1 MDRGQELL
9 TTTRPGADD
18 SAICN
23 RLPAARETG
32 KEADLQDIC
41 GWKPARVYSG
51 SVGEARVVAG
61 RYRLTRQ
68 LGRGGMG
75 AVWLGEDGLAGR
87 LVAVKEIRAPDGV
100 TAAEREVFR
109 KRALQEAR
117 SAARL
122 AHPNAV
128 VLHDII
134 PPSAADDAVY
144 LIMEYIDGATLAQ
157 VIERDGPLGQP
168 RTTSIA
174 LQLLSILETAHSLG
188 IVHRDIKPANI
199 MITADGRVK
208 LTDFGIAH
216 VVGGTRLTGSGVLG
230 TPAYMAPEQLQGL
243 ELTPA
248 VDLWALGVTLYNA
261 VAGRNPFERETTA
274 ATFHAILMAE
284 LPAPAC
290 PPPLGTVLAGL
301 LLRDP
306 AQRITIAQARRLLA
320 GGTVV
325 SGAPPAGRGTAGTVA
340 GPATHPENP
349 PYQWNQTSPRGPWYP
364 DSAERR
370 PVGRRRTAVLVGA
383 GAVVAAAAVAV
394 FIAPMVL
401 SRSSTTTGTDGAS
414 TSPGTAGSSVAT
426 ATASASASASEVAAS
441 SGGSSQNAVPTG
453 FLGNW
458 TGTLTD
464 NTGREGPQATSL
476 TLAGGAVN
484 SVVGTVYYPN
494 VGCRYDLRLISISA
508 ATHALELYEE
518 IQSGV
523 CMSEYVTLAHVGT
536 GLTESVYASQP
547 SGQQPD
553 FYGELIQ
560 GTG

>member
-1 MDRGQELL
+1 MIPRSANDCRRRAKRDL
-9 TTTRPGADD
+9 T
-18 SAICN
+18 
-23 RLPAARETG
+23 
-32 KEADLQDIC
+32 DIC
-41 GWKPARVYSG
+41 GRKPAAGYSD
-51 SVGEARVVAG
+51 SVAMARVVAG

-75 AVWLGEDGLAGR
+75 AVWLGEDELAGR

-100 TAAEREVFR
+100 TEAEREVFR

-157 VIERDGPLGQP
+157 VIERDGPLGEP
-168 RTTSIA
+168 RTAGIA
-174 LQLLSILETAHSLG
+174 LQLLSILEAAHALG

-216 VVGGTRLTGSGVLG
+216 VVGGTRLTGSGVIG

-261 VAGRNPFERETTA
+261 VAGRNPFDRETTA

-290 PPPLGTVLAGL
+290 APPLATVLAGL
-301 LLRDP
+301 LVRDP

-320 GGTVV
+320 GGTAV
-325 SGAPPAGRGTAGTVA
+325 SGAPAAGSGTRGVPSPGRRRTRGTWSFQG
-340 GPATHPENP
+340 
-349 PYQWNQTSPRGPWYP
+349 NQTRPGGPWYP
-364 DSAERR
+364 DRGADGRPAGASAHGGHRR
-370 PVGRRRTAVLVGA
+370 RRRGRRRGGGGGDHRDDAALGIVRQLRA
-383 GAVVAAAAVAV
+383 GRGVIKYGGGRPGDGFRLQRPAA
-394 FIAPMVL
+394 
-401 SRSSTTTGTDGAS
+401 RSDAL
-414 TSPGTAGSSVAT
+414 GSSET
-426 ATASASASASEVAAS
+426 GMPAA
-441 SGGSSQNAVPTG
+441 
-453 FLGNW
+453 FLGHW

-464 NTGREGPQATSL
+464 NTGVEGPQAVRPH
-476 TLAGGAVN
+476 AGRRGGRH
-484 SVVGTVYYPN
+484 SVVGTVSYPN
-494 VGCRYDLRLISISA
+494 VGCGYALRLTQDGSEPA
-508 ATHALELYEE
+508 PAHEE
-518 IQSGV
+518 IQSGP
-523 CMSEYVTLAHVGT
+523 CISEYVTLTQSDT
-536 GLTESVYASQP
+536 GITESVYASTP

-553 FYGELIQ
+553 FYGTLTK
-560 GTG
+560 GTAG